1 MAMRKSQAQLDAE
14 EAYRKQQRRIAEF
27 VRRAEKRGYRFE
39 PDVVPK
45 PITALIRKGAK
56 SVSIKRLHRLTAELE
71 AVTPESL
78 YEKSQAISEVTGK
91 VVSGTERRKEE
102 RSETSRKAAETRRR
116 QKVKSAPEPPQGP
129 GPESPGGVD
138 APGPDDGDEEWQKK
152 QREKDKEQRE
162 KLRKSKEWRR
172 KFSKANIVYNSIE
185 GMIDSAGRQYHRG
198 AERLQA
204 VLDEQIKRY
213 GFDNVMKSIALM
225 GEENNGELLQDA
237 QIAIRYNPGDNR
249 HDAAIRA
256 LQELILGSLP
266 DEQEAKELDELL
278 EYDAYTEDTQ

>member
-14 EAYRKQQRRIAEF
+14 EAYRKQQRRIQQF

-39 PDVVPK
+39 ADAIPK
-45 PITALIRKGAK
+45 PVTGLIRKGAK
-56 SVSIKRLHRLTAELE
+56 RVSVKRLHRLTAELE

-78 YEKSQAISEVTGK
+78 YEKSQAISEQTGK

-116 QKVKSAPEPPQGP
+116 QKIKTAPEPPQGP
-129 GPESPGGVD
+129 IE
-138 APGPDDGDEEWQKK
+138 GDEEWQKK
-152 QREKDKEQRE
+152 QREKDKKKRE
-162 KLRKSKEWRR
+162 KLKKKAEWRR

-185 GMIDSAGRQYHRG
+185 GMIESVGRQYHRG
-198 AERLQA
+198 AEHLQA

-249 HDAAIRA
+249 HDSAIRA

-266 DEQEAKELDELL
+266 DEQQAKELDELL
-278 EYDAYTEDTQ
+278 EYDTYTETYF

>member
-14 EAYRKQQRRIAEF
+14 EAYRKQQRRIQEF

-39 PDVVPK
+39 ADAIPK
-45 PITALIRKGAK
+45 PVTGLIRKGAK
-56 SVSIKRLHRLTAELE
+56 RVSAKRLHRLTAELE

-78 YEKSQAISEVTGK
+78 YEKSQAISEQTGK

-102 RSETSRKAAETRRR
+102 RSETSRKAAATRRS
-116 QKVKSAPEPPQGP
+116 QKKKKSAPEPPQ
-129 GPESPGGVD
+129 SPGVAD
-138 APGPDDGDEEWQKK
+138 APGPDEGDEEWLKK
-152 QREKDKEQRE
+152 QREKDKKKRE
-162 KLRKSKEWRR
+162 KLKKKAEWRR
-172 KFSKANIVYNSIE
+172 KFSKANIVYNSVE
-185 GMIDSAGRQYHRG
+185 GMIESAGRQYHRG
-198 AERLQA
+198 AEHLQA

-237 QIAIRYNPGDNR
+237 QIAMRYNPGDNR

-266 DEQEAKELDELL
+266 DEQQAKELDELL
-278 EYDAYTEDTQ
+278 EYDTYTETYF